1 MKIVVGYDGSK
12 AADDAIK
19 IAQKHAKAFEA
30 EVYVLTFLEHRPLLK
45 TETIDQAKSK
55 LEKLKKAFTENAI
68 ACEVNA
74 SVSYMS
80 PGENLV
86 KFAKE
91 NDADEVIIGVRKRS
105 PVGKAV
111 FGSTAQ
117 YVILNSPCSVTA
129 AK

>member
-45 TETIDQAKSK
+45 EETIDQAKSK
-55 LEKLKKAFTENAI
+55 LEELKKAFTENAI
-68 ACEVNA
+68 TCEVNA
-74 SVSYMS
+74 SVSYIS

-86 KFAKE
+86 KFAEK

-105 PVGKAV
+105 KVGKLV
-111 FGSTAQ
+111 FGSNAQ
-117 YVILNSPCSVTA
+117 YIILEAPCTVVTV
-129 AK
+129 K